1 MKMNSNN
8 DKEAVNHPKV
18 DDLQEKS
25 KMKTKM
31 KRSKFQDLEEEEV

>member
-1 MKMNSNN
+1 MNSNK
-8 DKEAVNHPKV
+8 DKEAVNHPKAE
-18 DDLQEKS
+18 DLQEKN